1 MKGREPVVEARCLD
15 QPQRRVSEKDE
26 RGQREMRAYRGN

>member
-15 QPQRRVSEKDE
+15 QPQRRVSEKDGE
-26 RGQREMRAYRGN
+26 RIEGK